1 MWFIKEREALTVLW
15 NRIYKK
21 ALSFMVFLRIEM
33 KNTGFGICQIPY
45 LCYNE
50 VQLVFDG

>member
-1 MWFIKEREALTVLW
+1 MWSIKGKAAPTASW
-15 NRIYKK
+15 SRIYKK
-21 ALSFMVFLRIEM
+21 ALSFAVFLYTET